1 MELKFKQINNS
12 TANFVAWLKG
22 FKDIQPNLLLEVD
35 LVEKAFVAKCF
46 PPEKSIV
53 KYSRITFEDAGYE
66 LMFINDNEGNEVND
80 WTGSS
85 YGTAFPSASRV
96 KVGIYNILSKFIDVF
111 ATFSESEHIMSIK
124 FDVCNNVKYIQ
135 DSKNIYTEYQAET
148 ITLHSMSLTLNIKC
162 SVLSEYFYKCDDDTF
177 MNIVCYI
184 KESEIFELT
193 SETIS
198 NLIKISS
205 VFTIDKS
212 RDAIKFYSKKADDGN
227 WALYA
232 YDESNNAYDYLL
244 GYYTEGNACETS
256 TVIFRE
262 NFINATKGIN
272 GIIRIT
278 LDTQN
283 SSRILIDAGT
293 SKIVVAAVQNR

>member
-12 TANFVAWLKG
+12 TSNFVTWLKG
-22 FKDIQPNLLLEVD
+22 FKEIQPSLLLEVD
-35 LVEKAFVAKCF
+35 LVEKEFVAKCF

-53 KYSRITFEDAGYE
+53 KYSRISFEDAGYE
-66 LMFINDNEGNEVND
+66 LMFINDNDGNEITN
-80 WTGSS
+80 WQETHGN
-85 YGTAFPSASRV
+85 AFPSANRV

-111 ATFSESEHIMSIK
+111 ATFSESEHTMSIK
-124 FDVCNNVKYIQ
+124 FDVSNNVRYIQ
-135 DSKNIYTEYQAET
+135 DSKNVYTEYQAEQ
-148 ITLHSMSLTLNIKC
+148 ITLHSISLTMNIRC
-162 SVLSEYFYKCDDDTF
+162 SVISEYFYRCDDDTF
-177 MNIVCYI
+177 MKIVCFI
-184 KESEIFELT
+184 KESVVFELS

-212 RDAIKFYSKKADDGN
+212 RDSIKFYSKQAENGN

-232 YDESNNAYDYLL
+232 YDETNNAYDYLL
-244 GYYTEGNACETS
+244 GYYLEGNACETS

-262 NFINATKGIN
+262 NFLNATKGLN
-272 GIIRIT
+272 GNIKIT

-283 SSRILIDAGT
+283 SSRMLIDSGS

>member
-1 MELKFKQINNS
+1 
-12 TANFVAWLKG
+12 
-22 FKDIQPNLLLEVD
+22 LLEVD

-53 KYSRITFEDAGYE
+53 KYSKISFEDAGYE
-66 LMFINDNEGNEVND
+66 LMYINDNDGNEIPD
-80 WTGSS
+80 WENSTYKS
-85 YGTAFPSASRV
+85 AFPSGSRI

-111 ATFSESEHIMSIK
+111 STFSETQHIMSIK

-135 DSKNIYTEYQAET
+135 DSKNVYTEYQAEL
-148 ITLHSMSLTLNIKC
+148 ITLHSMSLTMNIKC

-184 KESEIFELT
+184 KEPVIFEL
-193 SETIS
+193 SPETIS

-212 RDAIKFYSKKADDGN
+212 RDSIKFYSKQTEDGS

-232 YDESNNAYDYLL
+232 YDKSNNAYDYLL
-244 GYYTEGNACETS
+244 GNYIDGNACETS
-256 TVIFRE
+256 TVIYRE

-272 GIIRIT
+272 DKITIT

-293 SKIVVAAVQNR
+293 SKVVVAAVQNK